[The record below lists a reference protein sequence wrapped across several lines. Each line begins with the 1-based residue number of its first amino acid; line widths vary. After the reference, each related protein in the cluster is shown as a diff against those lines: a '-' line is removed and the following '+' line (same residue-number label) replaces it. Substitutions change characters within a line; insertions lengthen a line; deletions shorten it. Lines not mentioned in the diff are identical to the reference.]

1 MKMERPRL
9 GGCVFVRRT
18 SSVVVVVVTDFFR
31 VPCFKTGV
39 AGRKRP
45 ASRNHEIHT
54 CIIVRVKDGND
65 AYVSMLK
72 MNSLIVLE

>member
-18 SSVVVVVVTDFFR
+18 SSYVVVTDFFR
-31 VPCFKTGV
+31 VPCFKTGI

-45 ASRNHEIHT
+45 ASRKKEDLEEN
-54 CIIVRVKDGND
+54 IVK
-65 AYVSMLK
+65 
-72 MNSLIVLE
+72 